1 MRTEARSVSLVTIL
15 HCTHPVPAMAP
26 FVSSCGSLLSL
37 LFSTSLVAAEWNQWR
52 GAARNG
58 ISDDRTPLVRSI
70 PDAGLPVLWQSDA
83 IPSDHDGGHGSPV
96 VADGRVYLSLV
107 WHVHVPSTQRVI
119 EDEHLVSL
127 GYRDTKLLGS
137 TLTAELEQVRKTLP
151 AGLRGEAL
159 NTKVRQWVQEHFN
172 DEQRLILGS
181 WAEWRLGQKSAAV
194 DLEVLGRIRPKVD
207 QPFASHEDM
216 VKWLTDAGI
225 TPEVQEKLLK
235 LVPATVKEAQ
245 DVILCLDLATGR
257 TLWKYEAPGK
267 PVDRAASS
275 TCTVVDGTVYA
286 LGSTHLH
293 AVDAQSGEVR
303 WRREVGKS
311 QGSSPLVVGDRLWYV
326 AEGLHCLSTRDGAVL
341 WQKPK
346 LKGGHSSPVLW
357 KAGFQGEVL
366 LCASGDKLTGVDP
379 TTGDVRWEL
388 PGGGPSTPVVQG
400 EWLVFLS
407 DDKEAGLQAFRAQA
421 EGPPQR
427 QWSQFWLASRYSSS
441 PVIHGGNVY
450 LMEGGRHL
458 CASLAD
464 GALRWDEKVESTISS
479 PVLADG
485 RLWSLEQNGMFLR
498 GLAAD
503 PAAYSLSGRT
513 KVEALWCPTPLIAE
527 GRLILRRKDRVVC
540 LDLRQK

>member
-15 HCTHPVPAMAP
+15 HCTHPVTAMAP

-37 LFSTSLVAAEWNQWR
+37 LLSTSLVAAEWHQWR
-52 GAARNG
+52 GAERNG

-70 PDAGLPVLWQSDA
+70 PDAGLPVLWQSDV

-96 VADGRVYLSLV
+96 VAKGRVYLSLV
-107 WHVHVPSTQRVI
+107 WHVHVPSARRVI

-127 GYRDTKLLGS
+127 GYRDTGLLGPA
-137 TLTAELEQVRKTLP
+137 LTAELEQVRKTLP

-159 NTKVRQWVQEHFN
+159 STKVREWVQEHFN

-207 QPFASHEDM
+207 QPFASHEEM
-216 VKWLTDAGI
+216 VQWLTDAGI
-225 TPEVQEKLLK
+225 KPEVQEKLLK
-235 LVPATVKEAQ
+235 LVPATIKEAQ

-257 TLWKYEAPGK
+257 TLWKYQAPGK

-293 AVDAQSGEVR
+293 AVDAQTGVVR

-311 QGSSPLVVGDRLWYV
+311 QGSSPLVEGDKLWYV
-326 AEGLHCLSTRDGAVL
+326 AEGLYCLSTRDGAVL

-357 KAGFQGEVL
+357 KVGSQGDVL
-366 LCASGDKLTGVDP
+366 LCASGDKLSGVDP
-379 TTGDVRWEL
+379 ASGEVRWEL
-388 PGGGPSTPVVQG
+388 PGGGPSTPVVQE

-407 DDKEAGLQAFRAQA
+407 DDKEAGLQAFRAQP
-421 EGPPQR
+421 EGPPSR
-427 QWSQFWLASRYSSS
+427 QWSHFWLASRYSSS
-441 PVIHGGNVY
+441 PVIYGGHVY

-458 CASLAD
+458 CASLEN
-464 GALRWDEKVESTISS
+464 GTLSWDEKVESTISS

-498 GLAAD
+498 GIAAD
-503 PAAYSLSGRT
+503 PAAYHLSGRT